1 MYIYIYI
8 YIYIYVHIYI
18 CIHIHIYICICV
30 YTYIYIY
37 IDIYIYVYIYISE
50 SFLKSSARAQRA
62 EREDTAVPI
71 VQRLIDEGVD
81 HGSYFL
87 VAPPQQVPAPR
98 AFSPVHTRS
107 KAN

>member
-1 MYIYIYI
+1 MYTYTYIYMYICIYVYI
-8 YIYIYVHIYI
+8 YIYIYV
-18 CIHIHIYICICV
+18 
-30 YTYIYIY
+30 YIYL
-37 IDIYIYVYIYISE
+37 SE